1 MPTTTWDRLP
11 DAKRSA
17 VLEAA
22 EAEFARHG
30 YGGASM
36 NVISRD
42 AGVSKGSLFQYF
54 TDKAD
59 LYVYLADRAAGRIRA
74 AVEKHSA
81 SLPWVSDFPGALD
94 ELIAAWVGYFF
105 DNPRDLALTAAT
117 NLEPDPLARA
127 AVRSAVNRH
136 YLEVVRP
143 LVDMAV
149 SSGQL
154 RPDVDVEALIAL
166 LIMLL
171 PHFALAPHI
180 AGLDP
185 VLGLQHGDRSRA
197 LDAAHR
203 ITRLIAGPLL
213 SCQTPSG
220 D

>member
-22 EAEFARHG
+22 EAEFTRHG

-36 NVISRD
+36 NVIARE
-42 AGVSKGSLFQYF
+42 ARVSKGSLFQYF
-54 TDKAD
+54 ADKSD
-59 LYVYLADRAAGRIRA
+59 LYVFLAERASGRIRA
-74 AVEKHSA
+74 AMERRSA
-81 SLPWVSDFPGALD
+81 SLPWTSDFAGALD
-94 ELIAAWVGYFF
+94 ELIAHWVGYFF

-136 YLEVVRP
+136 YLAVVRP
-143 LVDMAV
+143 LVDLAV
-149 SSGQL
+149 ETGQL
-154 RPDVDVEALIAL
+154 RPDVDVDALMAL

-171 PHFALAPHI
+171 PHFALAPHV

-185 VLGLQHGDRSRA
+185 VLGLQHGDRSQA
-197 LDAAHR
+197 LDAARR
-203 ITRLIAGPLL
+203 IVRLVAGPLL
-213 SCQTPSG
+213 VHNSVP
-220 D
+220 